1 MDLSAT
7 KHRILTRIDL
17 SELIGKDLKLS
28 SRSARQVACCPFHDE
43 KTPSFTIYDTHY
55 YCFGCKA
62 NGDAIDYIRKTKS
75 LGFIDALKF
84 LAEAFNIEAPELFQ
98 KYRTSDSLKEQHSLL
113 GMMRH
118 AQSFYVSN
126 LNSST
131 GQQAKEY
138 LLNRGFTVENI
149 ATYGFGMAPDSFNA
163 MRDHITRIGFSEQQL
178 VDGSLAS
185 KSQRNSSV
193 YDFMRNRLTIP
204 ICDISGQ
211 VIGFGGRTLSGES
224 AKYINSRE
232 SKLYDKSQI
241 VFGLNIA
248 KTFMRK
254 KCRAIVTEGYMDTL
268 QLWNQGFEETV
279 ACLGTALTIPQ
290 LRQIGNAT
298 NRVFLVFDGD
308 QAGYLAS
315 LRSVSVALE
324 VSNIEVKVCTLP
336 KGHDPDSYIREFGSE
351 KFEDLLRKSLPLLD
365 FAIKEKLGSAHGL
378 QIPTLISDEFIP
390 WLTKI
395 QDPMQRAYLIRRIS
409 DLSGIPTS
417 SIESLLLKSG
427 RLPRVTQSAAPESR
441 LESKNDEISFQL
453 TPLEFEFIGF
463 ILSNQLQSQELK
475 QIAIILEHAHWP
487 ECLNQ
492 LLEDSIVFHSESTSE
507 AREPI
512 NSQEFLATCSLAP
525 QAIGQLLEKIKT
537 KKDAFLTDSA
547 APKMTKI
554 VLEFQ
559 KQKHLEL
566 RSRLKSSL
574 RTASGEEQL
583 NILREIADINTLL
596 NDLA

>member
-1 MDLSAT
+1 M
-7 KHRILTRIDL
+7 TR
-17 SELIGKDLKLS
+17 
-28 SRSARQVACCPFHDE
+28 

-84 LAEAFNIEAPELFQ
+84 LAEAFSIEAPELFQ
-98 KYRTSDSLKEQHSLL
+98 KYRINDSLKEQHSLL

-126 LNSST
+126 LNASM
-131 GQQAKEY
+131 GQQAQEY
-138 LLNRGFTVENI
+138 LLSRGFTSDCIV
-149 ATYGFGMAPDSFNA
+149 TYGFGVAPDSFNA
-163 MRDHITRIGFSEQQL
+163 LRDHIKRIGFSDQQL

-185 KSQRNSSV
+185 KSQRNNSV

-211 VIGFGGRTLSGES
+211 VIGFGGRTLCGES

-248 KTFMRK
+248 KTFMRQ

-290 LRQIGNAT
+290 LKQIGNAT

-336 KGHDPDSYIREFGSE
+336 KGHDPDSYIRKFGSE

-378 QIPTLISDEFIP
+378 QIPTLISEEFIP

-409 DLSGIPTS
+409 DLTGIPTS
-417 SIESLLLKSG
+417 SIQSLLLKSA
-427 RLPRVTQSAAPESR
+427 RLPKIAQSSPPESR
-441 LESKNDEISFQL
+441 LEPKSDEISFQL

-463 ILSNQLQSQELK
+463 ILSNQLQGQELK
-475 QIAIILEHAHWP
+475 QVSTVMDHAHWP
-487 ECLNQ
+487 ECLNELVQ
-492 LLEDSIVFHSESTSE
+492 DSISFHSEGASD
-507 AREPI
+507 AKEPI
-512 NSQEFLATCSLAP
+512 NSHEFLTTCSLAP
-525 QAIGQLLEKIKT
+525 KAISQLIDKIQT

-547 APKMTKI
+547 GPKMTKI
-554 VLEFQ
+554 VMEFQ

-574 RTASGEEQL
+574 RTATDEEQC

-596 NDLA
+596 NNLV